1 MSDTMG
7 FGIIGCGLVSDF
19 HARGIADLDEARI
32 VAATDLDGKRA
43 AEFAGKTGAEAVGSS
58 EELCARPDVDIVT
71 VLTPNAHHAEHVIRA
86 AEHGKHVLVEKP
98 PEMTLEA
105 TDLMIG
111 ACRKADVR
119 LGVCLQV
126 RFRPAIRAMKA
137 AVEAGRFG
145 RLLAAEA
152 YMKWHRPTDYYFLDP
167 WRSQRDEGAGVT
179 IQHAFH
185 YLDLILH
192 LAGPAS
198 SLQAWMTNL
207 VHPEV
212 ELEDTCTALLEFE
225 NGAQGLVRASTAMYP
240 GTDIRIELNG
250 ENGTAIMQGERM
262 TEWAFRDEQPEDE
275 ATKQI
280 GSAAAQTGAAGA
292 AAFGYIEHRML
303 IQDMI
308 DAVREGR
315 APYVTAA
322 NARITLATALAMYES
337 ADSGKGVSVAS

>member
-1 MSDTMG
+1 MSDVMG

-19 HARGIADLDEARI
+19 HARAIADLDDARI
-32 VAATDLDGKRA
+32 VAATDLDAERA
-43 AEFAGKTGAEAVGSS
+43 AKFAEQTGAQALETS
-58 EELCARPDVDIVT
+58 EQVCAHPDVDTVT

-98 PEMTLEA
+98 PEMTLGA
-105 TDLMIG
+105 TDRMIA
-111 ACRKADVR
+111 ACREADVR

-126 RFRPAIRAMKA
+126 RFRPAIRAMKT

-152 YMKWHRPTDYYFLDP
+152 YMKWHRPTDYYLQDP
-167 WRSQRDEGAGVT
+167 WRSQRAEGAGVT

-192 LAGPAS
+192 LAGPAA

-212 ELEDTCTALLEFE
+212 ELEDTCTALLDFA

-250 ENGTAIMQGERM
+250 ENGTAIMQGEQM
-262 TEWAFRDEQPEDE
+262 TEWAFREGQPEDE
-275 ATKQI
+275 GIRQI

-292 AAFGYIEHRML
+292 AAFGYVEHRML

-308 DAVREGR
+308 DAVGEGR
-315 APYVTAA
+315 EPYVTAA

-337 ADSGKGVSVAS
+337 ADSGKPVSVPS